1 MKSVLQVIGSIT
13 GILFFTASVVFLW
26 ARSGQLADEKLVQT
40 KTYAAPPASP
50 DRDTF
55 RVMTYN
61 LGHLAGTTDDG
72 TVDRPDSLFST
83 NMDQAVDIIR
93 RANPDIVGLQNVDF
107 SAARSG
113 YVHQLDTIATR
124 LGFASAAQAVNW
136 NKQYVPFS
144 HGRPVVQFGRMV
156 SGQGVLSRYPVRRHA
171 RRVLARPPQSFWRDA
186 FYPNRLV
193 QVTVISIGGWPLVV
207 MNVHFEAL
215 DTATREEQ
223 ARTVNALYKR
233 LAQQGFPILL
243 LGNFNGLMP
252 TVELATPSDDD
263 TIELLLKGTELRPAL
278 SPEETY
284 ITGNSSLGTYPA
296 DNPRRK
302 LDYIFYRP
310 QSIIQTN
317 AETWCGGTPQSKNAS
332 GSPAAHQPQNRS
344 TPTAVKGPT
353 RSQDGGVPISTV
365 EASRPHRDSV
375 ANASGNALPSDHC
388 AVTMTFLLPRP
399 KDMLP
404 KKRIP
409 GDKLPSLDSLMS
421 P

>member
-1 MKSVLQVIGSIT
+1 MKNALQVVGSIT
-13 GILFFTASVVFLW
+13 GILFLAASALFLW
-26 ARSGQLADEKLVQT
+26 ARSGQLTDEKLVQM

-61 LGHLAGTTDDG
+61 LGHLAGTTDNG
-72 TVDRPDSLFST
+72 TVDRPDRLFSA
-83 NMDQAVDIIR
+83 NMDRAVDIIQR
-93 RANPDIVGLQNVDF
+93 VDPDIVGLQNVDF

-113 YVHQLDTIATR
+113 NVHQLDTIATR
-124 LGFASAAQAVNW
+124 LGFTSAAQAVNW

-144 HGRPVVQFGRMV
+144 HGRPVVQFGHMV
-156 SGQGVLSRYPVRRHA
+156 SGQGILSRYPTRRHV

-193 QVTVISIGGWPLVV
+193 QVTVIGIGGWPLVV

-223 ARTVNALYKR
+223 ARTVNALYER

-252 TVELATPSDDD
+252 TVDSAAPNDD
-263 TIELLLKGTELRPAL
+263 TMELLLEGTELRPAL

-284 ITGNSSLGTYPA
+284 VTGNSSLGTYPA

-310 QSIIQTN
+310 QSIIRMN
-317 AETWCGGTPQSKNAS
+317 AETWCGNAPQSTNAS
-332 GSPAAHQPQNRS
+332 SSQAAHQPQNGR
-344 TPTAVKGPT
+344 TPAAVKGPP
-353 RSQDGGVPISTV
+353 RSQDGSVPVSTV
-365 EASRPHRDSV
+365 DASRPHRDSV
-375 ANASGNALPSDHC
+375 PNASGNAPPSDHC

-409 GDKLPSLDSLMS
+409 GEKLPSLDSLMS